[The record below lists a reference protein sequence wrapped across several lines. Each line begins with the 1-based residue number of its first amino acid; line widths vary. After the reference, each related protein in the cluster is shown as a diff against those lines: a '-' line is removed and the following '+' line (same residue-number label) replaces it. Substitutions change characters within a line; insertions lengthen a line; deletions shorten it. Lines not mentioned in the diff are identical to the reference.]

1 MGGQWQEGLNR
12 GRWAQTPE
20 VLRSR
25 SDEEQPS
32 SSHPEFW
39 PPLSPSTSCTNRSQ
53 SRTRRD
59 RSDGHPA
66 AAPASTEL
74 LGDTNSISEAP
85 PEFMLLPYSL
95 HLSQGGPGTLPT
107 RTVILGSLNNV
118 IHPPSTEGSQQN
130 KVMQKSCLRLF
141 KTQPIL
147 NCLPSLIENSWTN
160 SSTGECFSP
169 LKDDI
174 HLLIIQ

>member
-32 SSHPEFW
+32 SSHPESW
-39 PPLSPSTSCTNRSQ
+39 RPLSPSTSCTNRSQ

-59 RSDGHPA
+59 GSDGHPA

-74 LGDTNSISEAP
+74 LGDTNSTSEAP
-85 PEFMLLPYSL
+85 PVFMLLPYSL
-95 HLSQGGPGTLPT
+95 HLSQGGPGTPPT
-107 RTVILGSLNNV
+107 GTITLSSLNNV
-118 IHPPSTEGSQQN
+118 IHPTSTEESQQN
-130 KVMQKSCLRLF
+130 SHAKITPAFV
-141 KTQPIL
+141 
-147 NCLPSLIENSWTN
+147 
-160 SSTGECFSP
+160 
-169 LKDDI
+169 
-174 HLLIIQ
+174 